1 MWERE
6 QTQSWSFWGRT
17 WRGERRAKRRRRRAL
32 KGGFLGREAFDVWA
46 RRRWLGR
53 FGAWARPPCHPR
65 IREPYTPS
73 RSTSLSVLSPPPAT
87 TSLRLSLHLLLPLP
101 LRKKQLLTFSMC
113 ASLSLPLRFR
123 LQEKLPILYSDS
135 YFVLIFIFLEL
146 NLEPNPNIDN
156 FFNFT
161 TYKDS
166 YPVLLLNY
174 TIIVNL
180 TLK

>member
-53 FGAWARPPCHPR
+53 FGAWARPPCRPR

-73 RSTSLSVLSPPPAT
+73 RSTSLSVLSPPPAM

-101 LRKKQLLTFSMC
+101 LRKTTTAYFLNIC
-113 ASLSLPLRFR
+113 VYACVSLSLSRWGLDFR
-123 LQEKLPILYSDS
+123 RSCLFYFLILILCSFS
-135 YFVLIFIFLEL
+135 F
-146 NLEPNPNIDN
+146 
-156 FFNFT
+156 
-161 TYKDS
+161 S
-166 YPVLLLNY
+166 
-174 TIIVNL
+174 
-180 TLK
+180 